1 MTQVL
6 PEPISQTEQ
15 NEGVQETD
23 IVAPVTND
31 DEGSD
36 SDVSPE
42 PLNDSDGEESKE
54 GKHCCF
60 FKMSKVTTDMD
71 DSDVSMDPISDNEED
86 EEENEDTEGKN
97 NIVGHDIDN
106 LGTLDNKNDEHRS
119 PIVGGDER
127 KQDSL
132 QRSTLCKAALYL
144 MDAKM
149 STRYRERNRGS
160 RLSLFITHIY
170 DGFTFQCIMLGSTI
184 LFMVICFYI
193 WPSLHAVFYSH

>member
-6 PEPISQTEQ
+6 PEPTFQTEQ
-15 NEGVQETD
+15 NEGVQGTD

-31 DEGSD
+31 DKGSD

-42 PLNDSDGEESKE
+42 PLSDSDGEENKE
-54 GKHCCF
+54 GKYCCLY
-60 FKMSKVTTDMD
+60 KVCKVTTDMD
-71 DSDVSMDPISDNEED
+71 DSDVSMDPISDDEED
-86 EEENEDTEGKN
+86 EEENEDTEGGN
-97 NIVGHDIDN
+97 NAVGYDIDN
-106 LGTLDNKNDEHRS
+106 LGTLENKDDEHRS
-119 PIVGGDER
+119 PIAGSDER
-127 KQDSL
+127 KQDLL

-170 DGFTFQCIMLGSTI
+170 DSFTFQCIMLGSTI
-184 LFMVICFYI
+184 LFMVICYYI
-193 WPSLHAVFYSH
+193 